1 MFYLFVSN
9 LKIFYRSYNNNKM
22 IRLYLQ
28 EFKLI
33 NSTENDKHEK

>member
-1 MFYLFVSN
+1 
-9 LKIFYRSYNNNKM
+9 M

-33 NSTENDKHEK
+33 NSTENDKQYVYYVRQYEYT